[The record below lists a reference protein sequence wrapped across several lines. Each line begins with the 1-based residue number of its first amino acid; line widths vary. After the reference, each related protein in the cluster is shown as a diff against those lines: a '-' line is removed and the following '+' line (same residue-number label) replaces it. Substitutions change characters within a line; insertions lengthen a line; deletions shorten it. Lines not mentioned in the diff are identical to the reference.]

1 MHHVGQVQNME
12 HQIKNNVG
20 SAKNFQI
27 LSLDGGGI
35 RGLYSAAILA
45 KWEEDL
51 GCSIQEHFDLIVGT
65 STGGIIALGLG
76 VGMKPREIVQFYL
89 QHGNQ
94 IFPNGIPG
102 YRTVR
107 QYFANKFSAEP
118 LQSALKECFGDKLL
132 GHSKK
137 RLIIPSYDLGQEE
150 VRVFK
155 TAHHERLRRDF
166 KEPIWKVAL
175 ATSAA
180 PTYFP
185 ACREIEGRRLIDGGV
200 WANNP
205 IMVGLTDAVALL
217 NVPLESIS
225 ILSLGTTSEVQDR
238 HDRLD
243 RGGFWQ
249 WKRDA
254 ADVIMRGQSVAA
266 TGQATLLL
274 GKEKV
279 LRVDAG
285 VAKGVFALDKM
296 TTDKL
301 LAAASHQSLHTA
313 PDVKARF
320 LSHHAAPFTPI
331 HSL

>member
-1 MHHVGQVQNME
+1 MVKPGE
-12 HQIKNNVG
+12 
-20 SAKNFQI
+20 FQI

-51 GCSIQEHFDLIVGT
+51 GCAIQDHFDLIVGT

-76 VGMKPREIVQFYL
+76 LGMKPREIVQFYL
-89 QHGNQ
+89 SQGNR

-102 YRTVR
+102 YRKFR
-107 QYFANKFSAEP
+107 QYFASKFSAEP
-118 LQSALKECFGDKLL
+118 LQISLQECFGDKLL

-137 RLIIPSYDLGQEE
+137 RLIVPSYDLGQEQ

-166 KEPIWKVAL
+166 KELIWKVAL

-217 NVPLESIS
+217 KIPLENIS
-225 ILSLGTTSEVQDR
+225 ILSLGTTNEVQDR

-243 RGGFWQ
+243 NGGFWQ

-254 ADVIMRGQSVAA
+254 ADVFMRGQSVAA

-279 LRVDAG
+279 LRVDAS
-285 VAKGVFALDKM
+285 VAKGVFALDKL
-296 TTDKL
+296 TPDKL

-313 PDVKARF
+313 PNVKARF
-320 LSHHAAPFTPI
+320 LNHHAAPFIPI